1 MRTACGTP
9 GYVAPEVLK
18 RQGYKEE
25 VDLWSLGVISY
36 ILLCGY
42 PPFFDQNNTELFKK
56 IMSGRFQFDRPWWDN
71 VSDKAKDFIR
81 KLLVLD
87 PIHRLTATQAL
98 QHPFIVDNCGIS
110 EPCKKTDTTGVG
122 QFSEMRGPTSPP
134 INFPT
139 PREAANILAPIPR
152 PIGRKTAIDDS
163 AATVAVSS
171 NDGNLATRLGKE
183 KDPKDAPK
191 SRGLVSKVHRITS
204 WFRGTTVAS
213 TTHRRH

>member
-25 VDLWSLGVISY
+25 VDLWSLGVITY

-56 IMSGRFQFDRPWWDN
+56 IMSGRYQFDRPWWDN

-87 PIHRLTATQAL
+87 PMQRMTATQAL
-98 QHPFIVDNCGIS
+98 QHPFIVDSCGYS
-110 EPCKKTDTTGVG
+110 EPSKRTQIDAELS
-122 QFSEMRGPTSPP
+122 FSKPLHAPSPA
-134 INFPT
+134 ITYPT

-152 PIGRKTAIDDS
+152 PLGRKAQVDDS
-163 AATVAVSS
+163 SATVAASTDSVSARP
-171 NDGNLATRLGKE
+171 LPMKE
-183 KDPKDAPK
+183 KDTKEK
-191 SRGLVSKVHRITS
+191 SRGLASKVHRITS
-204 WFRGTTVAS
+204 WFRGTS
-213 TTHRRH
+213 GISSQRRY